1 MRPTHIAFAVLVTA
15 VWGVNFVVIEVG
27 LGHFPPLLFSALRF
41 LAAALPAVF
50 FVGRPKVAWK
60 WVIGVGLVLGVAKFG
75 LLFVGMDQ
83 GMPAGLSSLV
93 LQIQAVFTAL
103 FAAVALGERPGRVRL
118 LGMAVALAGIAVAA
132 VDEGTSGPLLAFTL
146 VIAAAA
152 CWGVSNVLTRKA
164 SPPDALNFMV
174 WVSAV
179 PVLPLLGLS
188 LLFEGPDADLA
199 ALRALDGTGIAVILY
214 VAWVTTVFG
223 FGAWG
228 FLLRRYPA
236 SSVAPFS
243 LLVPVFGMSSAALL
257 LSESVSPLR
266 WCAAALLV
274 GGVALTSLSRTGGP
288 ATPLPKPPLATEPV
302 PAETVPAETV
312 PAEPVPAEPV
322 LGAPV
327 SGEPIPAVSAS
338 TGWAPAEP
346 TPAPSTA
353 AANTPA
359 ANTPAANTPAG
370 PLTPKSSPTRA

>member
-1 MRPTHIAFAVLVTA
+1 MRTAHKALAVLVAA

-41 LAAALPAVF
+41 LVAALPAVF
-50 FVGRPKVAWK
+50 FVGRPKVAWR

-75 LLFVGMDQ
+75 LLFVGMSR

-93 LQIQAVFTAL
+93 VQVQAVFTLL

-118 LGMAVALAGIAVAA
+118 LGMGIALGGIAVAA
-132 VDEGTSGPLLAFTL
+132 ADEGTSGPVLAFVL

-152 CWGVSNVLTRKA
+152 CWGVSNVLTRQA

-174 WVSAV
+174 WVSVV

-199 ALRALDGTGIAVILY
+199 ALRALDWSGAGTVLY

-228 FLLRRYPA
+228 YLLRRYPA

-243 LLVPVFGMSSAALL
+243 LLVPVFGMSSAAVLL
-257 LSESVSPLR
+257 HESVSLLR

-274 GGVALTSLSRTGGP
+274 GGVALASLSRGGSGSRTGKADDQGVP
-288 ATPLPKPPLATEPV
+288 DSPPVSLPV
-302 PAETVPAETV
+302 TVPRPPTPVRRMA
-312 PAEPVPAEPV
+312 AEPGS
-322 LGAPV
+322 GAPP
-327 SGEPIPAVSAS
+327 E
-338 TGWAPAEP
+338 T
-346 TPAPSTA
+346 
-353 AANTPA
+353 
-359 ANTPAANTPAG
+359 
-370 PLTPKSSPTRA
+370 LTR

>member
-1 MRPTHIAFAVLVTA
+1 MRPPHIALAVLVAA

-60 WVIGVGLVLGVAKFG
+60 WVAGVGLALGVAKFG

-93 LQIQAVFTAL
+93 VQIQAVFTAL
-103 FAAVALGERPGRVRL
+103 FAVLALGERPGRIRL
-118 LGMAVALAGIAVAA
+118 LGMGVALAGIAVAA
-132 VDEGTSGPLLAFTL
+132 LDEGTAGPLFAFAL

-174 WVSAV
+174 WVSVV
-179 PVLPLLGLS
+179 PVLPLLALS

-199 ALRALDGTGIAVILY
+199 ALRALDATGIGVILY
-214 VAWVTTVFG
+214 VAWITTVFG
-223 FGAWG
+223 FGVWG

-257 LSESVSPLR
+257 LDESISPLR

-274 GGVALTSLSRTGGP
+274 GGVALTSLPRG
-288 ATPLPKPPLATEPV
+288 ARAPV
-302 PAETVPAETV
+302 PSVAM
-312 PAEPVPAEPV
+312 
-322 LGAPV
+322 
-327 SGEPIPAVSAS
+327 S
-338 TGWAPAEP
+338 TGREV
-346 TPAPSTA
+346 TS
-353 AANTPA
+353 
-359 ANTPAANTPAG
+359 G
-370 PLTPKSSPTRA
+370 P